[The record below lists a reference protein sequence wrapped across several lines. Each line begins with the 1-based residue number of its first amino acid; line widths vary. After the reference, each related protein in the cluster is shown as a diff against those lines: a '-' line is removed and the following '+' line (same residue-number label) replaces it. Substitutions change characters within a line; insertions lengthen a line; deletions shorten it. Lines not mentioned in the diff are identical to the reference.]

1 MPQTKAGVLTQ
12 AERRAAQAA
21 TLKAEKTQ
29 EEAYRVGELL
39 DGLLKHVPLGAN
51 MQTRIITV
59 GLNPFNLVN
68 QDEGTLTLGCVL
80 AMAR

>member
-1 MPQTKAGVLTQ
+1 LPQTKAGVLTQ

-39 DGLLKHVPLGAN
+39 DGLSKHVPLGAN
-51 MQTRIITV
+51 M
-59 GLNPFNLVN
+59 
-68 QDEGTLTLGCVL
+68 
-80 AMAR
+80 